1 MFTVEEDRAHACRA
15 PSHISNLVYFKG
27 NTPDIFNIY
36 IYYFIYW
43 PSAYTS
49 AFDGGK
55 KTNKLQSKFSCA
67 LFITF
72 SIGKIKDFCCFSIFT
87 HLHMYSALYI
97 Q

>member
-36 IYYFIYW
+36 FIIYW

-49 AFDGGK
+49 AFDVEEK
-55 KTNKLQSKFSCA
+55 KRTNCKANFHVLFS
-67 LFITF
+67 
-72 SIGKIKDFCCFSIFT
+72 
-87 HLHMYSALYI
+87 
-97 Q
+97 